1 MCACMQQRAKRGPGI
16 VSRRDVEEWIS
27 GRGDFTMSRFDQ
39 DTSTMRMRMENT
51 LIELRKPELAP
62 QSKSRGILF
71 GAVLGVL
78 AWTAIITLGLAVW
91 RWLE

>member
-1 MCACMQQRAKRGPGI
+1 
-16 VSRRDVEEWIS
+16 
-27 GRGDFTMSRFDQ
+27 MSRFDQ

-78 AWTAIITLGLAVW
+78 AWAAIVALCLAVW

>member
-1 MCACMQQRAKRGPGI
+1 
-16 VSRRDVEEWIS
+16 
-27 GRGDFTMSRFDQ
+27 MSRFDQ

-78 AWTAIITLGLAVW
+78 AWAAIIAFCLAVW